1 MKQSKINNLNF
12 IATYI
17 FEHPG
22 CSASEVRR
30 ALYIY
35 KNKKLDGNFSER
47 RSYVSYFQQPSQG
60 ISHRG
65 YAGKY
70 WKKINRSRWIITDQ
84 GLKKIDKTLME
95 KVKLINEKLCRLEHN

>member
-1 MKQSKINNLNF
+1 MAKSNNLNF

-30 ALYIY
+30 ALYVF
-35 KNKKLDGNFSER
+35 KNRQIDENFSER
-47 RSYVSYFQQPSQG
+47 KSYVSYFQQPTSG

-70 WKKINRSRWIITDQ
+70 WKKINRTRWIITES
-84 GLKKIDKTLME
+84 GLQKIDKRLLK
-95 KVKLINEKLCRLEHN
+95 KVRKINKKLCRAYRN